1 MKIATQIKNGIQ
13 ETYPELYLPYKIEE
27 YLCADS
33 LKPKEPEAPEKPV
46 KEELPTVSG
55 IIVLLIAFVS
65 FALLYKILDASS
77 LLNSASTII
86 SLFASFALGA
96 IAYQKIIDIKQ
107 KPVIEKNNEE
117 ERIYK
122 LKNEQYHELLRQYEK
137 DLNKY
142 NLNKENEEYRN
153 ICIKDYF
160 TNNEVKKDVINQHD
174 DVKEGAS
181 ESYFK
186 KYLRSY
192 LGDNYNFEEKGCLLK
207 IQEGLKIEY
216 YPELLPDREYEKYDE
231 FKSYFYYPDI
241 VVTDGKG
248 FYMDIEIDEMYT
260 LDNHNP
266 IHYLEVVL
274 NEDNNQT
281 KRSSDYIRNRE
292 FTYAGWIVIR
302 FSETQI
308 VNNPREC
315 ARAICDIYNCIFDYK
330 KFGNYE
336 WPVGLVESKWDL
348 STSLKNAREN
358 TREIL
363 LKDKVHNNIV
373 AYF

>member
-1 MKIATQIKNGIQ
+1 M
-13 ETYPELYLPYKIEE
+13 
-27 YLCADS
+27 
-33 LKPKEPEAPEKPV
+33 
-46 KEELPTVSG
+46 
-55 IIVLLIAFVS
+55 
-65 FALLYKILDASS
+65 DASS

-86 SLFASFALGA
+86 SLFASIALGA
-96 IAYQKIIDIKQ
+96 IAYQKILDIKQ
-107 KPVIEKNNEE
+107 RPVIEKNSEV
-117 ERIYK
+117 ERKYK
-122 LKNEQYHELLRQYEK
+122 LKNENYHVLLRQYKK

-142 NLNKENEEYRN
+142 NLNKENQEYRN
-153 ICIKDYF
+153 ICIKEYF
-160 TNNEVKKDVINQHD
+160 TNNEVVTDEINQYD

-181 ESYFK
+181 ETFFK
-186 KYLRSY
+186 AYLKSY
-192 LGDNYNFEEKGCLLK
+192 LGDNNNFDEKGSPIK
-207 IQEGLKIEY
+207 MQEGLKIEY
-216 YPELLPDREYEKYDE
+216 FPELQSDSEYEKYDE
-231 FKSYFYYPDI
+231 IKSYYYYPDI

-281 KRSSDYIRNRE
+281 KRSSDYVRNRE

-308 VNNPREC
+308 VNKPREC
-315 ARAICDIYNCIFDYK
+315 AKAIYDLYNCIFDYK
-330 KFGNYE
+330 KFGYYE
-336 WPVGLVESKWDL
+336 WPDGLVESKWNF
-348 STSLKNAREN
+348 STSLNNAREN

-363 LKDKVHNNIV
+363 LKNKVYNNVV